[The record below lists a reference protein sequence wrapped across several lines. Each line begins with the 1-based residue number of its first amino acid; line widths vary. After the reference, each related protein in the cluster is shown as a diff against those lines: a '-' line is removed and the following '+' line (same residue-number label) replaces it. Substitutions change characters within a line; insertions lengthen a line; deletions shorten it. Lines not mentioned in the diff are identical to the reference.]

1 MADKPLKQVHIIA
14 RLNVG
19 GPAIHVALLGEAFK
33 ARGDEYTLISGMI
46 DPGEGDMA
54 YYSIERG
61 VQPLF
66 LAELGRSLNPLND
79 VVTIWK
85 LYRMLRRIKPD
96 VVHTHTAKA
105 GFVGRIAAWL
115 ARVPVIVHT
124 FHGHVFHGYFSPA
137 KTQLFLFL
145 ERFTARLSDT
155 IITITPHLRDEL
167 ADTYHITRKDH
178 ITVVPYGLDLS
189 PFAAMPRKNGG
200 FRQAWDIPADAL
212 LVGIVGRFVPIKNH
226 TLFLEAAAII
236 HHEIPEVR
244 FALVGDGELREAIE
258 AHIESLELHDV
269 VTITGWQ
276 RDMPPIYADLDVLV
290 ISSNNEGTP
299 FTLIEAMATG
309 CPVVS
314 TDVGGV
320 ADLLDNGRLGALVP
334 PNNPQ
339 ALADA
344 ILQVLRNPPDSA
356 QTKALTLEHYSVAR
370 LVDDLDKLY
379 RNLQS
384 KKR

>member
-1 MADKPLKQVHIIA
+1 MADKRLKQVHIIA

-19 GPAIHVALLGEAFK
+19 GPAIHVALLGEAFI
-33 ARGDEYTLISGMI
+33 ARGDQYTLISGII

-54 YYSIERG
+54 YYSTERG
-61 VQPLF
+61 VQPVF
-66 LAELGRSLNPLND
+66 LAELGRSLNPVND

-115 ARVPVIVHT
+115 ARVPVVVHT

-155 IITITPHLRDEL
+155 IITITPRLRDEL
-167 ADTYHITRKDH
+167 ADTYHITSKDH

-189 PFAAMPRKNGG
+189 PFAAVPRKNGG
-200 FRQAWDIPADAL
+200 FRQAWELPADAL

-226 TLFLEAAAII
+226 ALFLEAADII
-236 HHEIPEVR
+236 HREMPEVR

-258 AHIESLELHDV
+258 AQITTLGLHNV

-339 ALADA
+339 ALAEA
-344 ILQVLRNPPDSA
+344 ILNVLRNPPDSV

-379 RNLQS
+379 HRLLLA
-384 KKR
+384 K